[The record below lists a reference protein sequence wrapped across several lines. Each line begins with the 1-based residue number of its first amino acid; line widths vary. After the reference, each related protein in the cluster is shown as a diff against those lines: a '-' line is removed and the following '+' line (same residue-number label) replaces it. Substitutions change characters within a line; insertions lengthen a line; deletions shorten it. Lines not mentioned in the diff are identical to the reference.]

1 MTDDPF
7 GPVDVAAM
15 DRVVD
20 ALSELPCDCPDGDP
34 VSDRCALV
42 SELALLW
49 YDNARNELLDL
60 RGAAGVP
67 EQAGRTETLIEHHES
82 TLRGALMMARARYEL
97 AQEEFDRAAAEGRSV
112 DTPRPRRQRPDRP
125 RVVPRSWPAEFRPVY
140 DDDFDS
146 PSLPVVP
153 PTPETQQ

>member
-1 MTDDPF
+1 MTNDPRIEIVARALHEYAETHYVNR
-7 GPVDVAAM
+7 GMRLKWDNPIVDREGYLTEATAVIEA
-15 DRVVD
+15 
-20 ALSELPCDCPDGDP
+20 
-34 VSDRCALV
+34 
-42 SELALLW
+42 
-49 YDNARNELLDL
+49 L